1 MRGPMSRVCAK
12 VALMPR
18 QSRNSLASSCIVAE
32 FESVTDSS
40 KAVPDVVALRKC
52 GEFCSVALF
61 YAIAAA
67 DNVVVVANVNAVI
80 PPEMHL
86 PPLRPLPIALPG
98 VITCHLQMTQW
109 CLNYPGHVQSPR
121 SQGIASQSTL
131 AAYNPK
137 MINKILND
145 LSSNGN
151 HHYIVGCFSM

>member
-32 FESVTDSS
+32 FGSVTNSS

-61 YAIAAA
+61 YAIATA

-86 PPLRPLPIALPG
+86 PPLPG

-121 SQGIASQSTL
+121 SQGIASRSAL
-131 AAYNPK
+131 AAHNPK
-137 MINKILND
+137 MINKIFID

-151 HHYIVGCFSM
+151 HHYIVGCISM

>member
-86 PPLRPLPIALPG
+86 PLCLVLSLA
-98 VITCHLQMTQW
+98 TC
-109 CLNYPGHVQSPR
+109 
-121 SQGIASQSTL
+121 
-131 AAYNPK
+131 K
-137 MINKILND
+137 
-145 LSSNGN
+145 
-151 HHYIVGCFSM
+151 